1 MFSQHLLNAPLI
13 SLLIVAAISI
23 SGVALLSVLPLDTA
37 RPAATEGRLQA
48 EIDVLLGVEADNEG
62 GDVDDLLPDPDVSLP
77 NEDTGVVDGLGQP
90 QLEHLGLETT
100 LQEVLNLEAENIV
113 ELHLALVEDTDPD
126 QATQQ
131 RVALEQPLGVLLLE
145 GEEDPGG
152 GPHLGEAVLDAPH
165 LPLVPQPVLSDQ
177 LQLLVQPSLLEGPC

>member
-1 MFSQHLLNAPLI
+1 MGWFTTLTCLTRGQ
-13 SLLIVAAISI
+13 AAS
-23 SGVALLSVLPLDTA
+23 
-37 RPAATEGRLQA
+37 ATVPGSY
-48 EIDVLLGVEADNEG
+48 
-62 GDVDDLLPDPDVSLP
+62 LLPDSDVSLP
-77 NEDTGVVDGLGQP
+77 DEDTGVVDGLGQP
-90 QLEHLGLETT
+90 QLEHLGLKTT
-100 LQEVLNLEAENIV
+100 LQEVLDLETEHVV
-113 ELHLALVEDTDPD
+113 ELHLALVEHTDPH

-177 LQLLVQPSLLEGPC
+177 LQLLVQSSLLEWSPRSGVVFGVHHRYSAVNPH

>member
-1 MFSQHLLNAPLI
+1 M
-13 SLLIVAAISI
+13 
-23 SGVALLSVLPLDTA
+23 DT
-37 RPAATEGRLQA
+37 
-48 EIDVLLGVEADNEG
+48 D
-62 GDVDDLLPDPDVSLP
+62 
-77 NEDTGVVDGLGQP
+77 
-90 QLEHLGLETT
+90 LGLKTT
-100 LQEVLNLEAENIV
+100 LQEVLNLEAEHVV

-177 LQLLVQPSLLEGPC
+177 LQLLVQPSLLEGSPRSGVVFRVHHRYSAVNHLDGFKRLLSAR